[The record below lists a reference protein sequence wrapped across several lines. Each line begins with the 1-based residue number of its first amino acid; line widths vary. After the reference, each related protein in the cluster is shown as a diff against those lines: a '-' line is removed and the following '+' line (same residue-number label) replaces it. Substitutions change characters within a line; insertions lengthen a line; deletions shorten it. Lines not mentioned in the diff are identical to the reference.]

1 MRSKIVNRANLNQLA
16 KKMGFDKLIQF
27 DQRSVSIQTK
37 HNSMLGDAFEAIIGA
52 IYMDKGYNFT
62 KEFLLRRIVKPHI
75 DIHTLLIT
83 KTNLND
89 QRIEILGHQDILIYL
104 IRGSTTLNEVTII
117 GNSKKQD
124 LAEIK
129 REFQNRGVY
138 NGGKTSFLSAIF
150 QPLNALYNLIGKDP
164 KNARRFG
171 RYADNEIKQSQ
182 IDVYFNPSIIK
193 NNTELRGDTLEKY
206 MLDYRPEFQKA
217 QFWNS
222 YEYIKYIK
230 ESSKK
235 FTDTLGKG
243 K

>member
-1 MRSKIVNRANLNQLA
+1 MKARYSFFYLFL
-16 KKMGFDKLIQF
+16 
-27 DQRSVSIQTK
+27 
-37 HNSMLGDAFEAIIGA
+37 
-52 IYMDKGYNFT
+52 
-62 KEFLLRRIVKPHI
+62 FLLCTGSSVMAQNFIVKGVVFEKGSNVRVALANI
-75 DIHTLLIT
+75 TNTRTRSGVTSNDIGMFQIPAAIGDTLLIT

-104 IRGSTTLNEVTII
+104 VRGSTTLNEVTIV

-129 REFQNRGVY
+129 REFQNKGVY
-138 NGGKTSFLSAIF
+138 NGGKSSFLSAIF

-222 YEYIKYIK
+222 YDYIKYIK

>member
-1 MRSKIVNRANLNQLA
+1 MAQ
-16 KKMGFDKLIQF
+16 
-27 DQRSVSIQTK
+27 
-37 HNSMLGDAFEAIIGA
+37 
-52 IYMDKGYNFT
+52 NF
-62 KEFLLRRIVKPHI
+62 IVKGVVFEKGSNVRVALANI
-75 DIHTLLIT
+75 TNTRTKSGVTSNDIGMFQIPAAIGDTLLIT

-129 REFQNRGVY
+129 REFQNKGVY

-222 YEYIKYIK
+222 YDYIKYIK

>member
-1 MRSKIVNRANLNQLA
+1 MKARYSFFYLFL
-16 KKMGFDKLIQF
+16 
-27 DQRSVSIQTK
+27 
-37 HNSMLGDAFEAIIGA
+37 
-52 IYMDKGYNFT
+52 
-62 KEFLLRRIVKPHI
+62 FLLCTGSSVMAQNFIVKGVVFEKGSNVRVALANI
-75 DIHTLLIT
+75 TNTRTKSGVTSNDIGMFQIPAAIGDTLLIT

-129 REFQNRGVY
+129 REFQNKGVY

-222 YEYIKYIK
+222 YDYIKYIK

>member
-1 MRSKIVNRANLNQLA
+1 MKARYFFFSLFLFVVIIAAHADAQAFIVKGVVFEKGSNVRVALANISNT
-16 KKMGFDKLIQF
+16 
-27 DQRSVSIQTK
+27 RTK
-37 HNSMLGDAFEAIIGA
+37 VGVTSNDLGMFQISATLGD
-52 IYMDKGYNFT
+52 
-62 KEFLLRRIVKPHI
+62 
-75 DIHTLLIT
+75 TLLIT

-89 QRIEILGHQDILIYL
+89 QRIQILGHQDILIYL
-104 IRGSTTLNEVTII
+104 VRGTTTLNEVTII
-117 GNSKKQD
+117 GNNKKQD
-124 LAEIK
+124 LADLK
-129 REFQNRGVY
+129 RDFQNKGVY
-138 NGGKTSFLSAIF
+138 NGGKSSFLSAIF

-217 QFWNS
+217 QYWNS
-222 YEYIKYIK
+222 YDYIKYIK